1 MMIMRKMEA
10 IWTVS
15 KWMRFQTPTE
25 TGVLRLPFSTLNAMC
40 EKMLLLFLD
49 RPRDGATASNSKV
62 RLFFFQ
68 SELLLKV
75 SQ

>member
-1 MMIMRKMEA
+1 MRKMEA

-15 KWMRFQTPTE
+15 KWMRFQTLAE
-25 TGVLRLPFSTLNAMC
+25 TLHVGVLRLPFSKLNVMC

-49 RPRDGATASNSKV
+49 RPQDGATASNSKI
-62 RLFFFQ
+62 RYFFR

>member
-1 MMIMRKMEA
+1 MRKMEA

-25 TGVLRLPFSTLNAMC
+25 TLHVGVLRLPFSKLNVMC

-49 RPRDGATASNSKV
+49 RPRDGATASNSKI
-62 RLFFFQ
+62 RYFFR